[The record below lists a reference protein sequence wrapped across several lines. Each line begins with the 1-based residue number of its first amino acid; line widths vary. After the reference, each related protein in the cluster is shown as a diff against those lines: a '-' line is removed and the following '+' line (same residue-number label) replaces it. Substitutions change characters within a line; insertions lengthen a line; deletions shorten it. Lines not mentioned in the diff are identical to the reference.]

1 MPIPTPRFLARKVWG
16 SISSTA
22 VPSNAASA
30 VWFSSASQSITGTKR
45 DPSRPAKSKYYPPGL
60 EPCLAPRVSRL
71 SPPPS
76 PGEGSERRAVPGQ
89 RLSGISARAE
99 VTSAASEDSCFHEY
113 TCPRGKAISRAW
125 LSGEAQAHGFWE
137 SLRQCAP
144 STPLLLCI
152 PVKKSER
159 GEKKK
164 LTEGLGVIEADI
176 PPLPQGWS
184 S

>member
-1 MPIPTPRFLARKVWG
+1 MPIPTPCFLARKVWG

-30 VWFSSASQSITGTKR
+30 VWFSSASQSITGTKG

-76 PGEGSERRAVPGQ
+76 PGEGSERRAVLGQ
-89 RLSGISARAE
+89 RLSGIGARTE

-113 TCPRGKAISRAW
+113 ICPRGKAISRVW
-125 LSGEAQAHGFWE
+125 LSGEAQAHGFSE
-137 SLRQCAP
+137 SFEAVCSIYP
-144 STPLLLCI
+144 SSALHPCGK
-152 PVKKSER
+152 V
-159 GEKKK
+159 GEGGKKK
-164 LTEGLGVIEADI
+164 Y
-176 PPLPQGWS
+176 
-184 S
+184 